1 MRILVVSDTEL
12 PGLYEYYNPQRT
24 KGVDLII
31 SCGDL
36 KAKYLEFLTTV
47 VNKPLLYVR
56 GNHDTAY
63 KENPPEGC
71 TCIEETEIVFEGLRI
86 MGLGGSMKYN
96 KSPFMYTEK
105 QMRRR
110 IRNVGMRLAAFEG
123 VDIVVTHAPVY
134 GYGDMDDLPHTGF
147 DCFNDLL
154 NKYHPMYL
162 IHGHV
167 HQEYG
172 MFERKHLHPS
182 GTEIINCYGSYL
194 LEIPEEKLHKF
205 SEWTLR
211 RMRIARYF
219 DRQKGL
225 Y

>member
-36 KAKYLEFLTTV
+36 HAKYLEFLTTV

-63 KENPPEGC
+63 KDNPPEGC
-71 TCIEETEIVFEGLRI
+71 TCLEDTVIEYMGLRI
-86 MGLGGSMKYN
+86 LGLGGSMKYN
-96 KSPFMYTEK
+96 KSPFMYTER
-105 QMRRR
+105 QMERR
-110 IRNVGMRLAAFEG
+110 IRKLGARLRRFEG
-123 VDIVVTHAPVY
+123 VDLVITHAPVY

-154 NKYHPMYL
+154 DKYHPMYL
-162 IHGHV
+162 LHGHV

-172 MFERKHLHPS
+172 NFERKHIHKS

-194 LEIPEEKLHKF
+194 LDIPEEKMPKF
-205 SEWTLR
+205 SEKAQRW
-211 RMRIARYF
+211 MKIARYF
-219 DRQKGL
+219 DQRKGL

>member
-1 MRILVVSDTEL
+1 MRILVVSDREL

-24 KGVDLII
+24 QGVDFII

-63 KENPPEGC
+63 MDNPPEGC
-71 TCIEETEIVFEGLRI
+71 ICIEDTVILFEGLRI

-96 KSPFMYTEK
+96 NSPFMYTER
-105 QMRRR
+105 QMERR
-110 IRNVGMRLAAFEG
+110 IRKMRFRMKAFGG
-123 VDIVVTHAPVY
+123 VDIVVAHAPAY

-147 DCFNDLL
+147 ECFNDLL
-154 NKYHPMYL
+154 EEYHPMYL
-162 IHGHV
+162 LHGHV

-172 MFERKHLHPS
+172 NFERKHIHKS

-194 LEIPEEKLHKF
+194 LDIPDENRIQFDEKT
-205 SEWTLR
+205 ER
-211 RMRIARYF
+211 RMRLFRYF
-219 DRQKGL
+219 DRRKGL